1 MFLWYFKSFDFHSTT
16 FTMSGVLFN
25 FLVINLAVFFKH
37 PVFNYVFQ
45 NVYFILYI
53 DLKLNIIQNRQVIL
67 PFCIFGLDVFFKG
80 NYLFY
85 IFIFFRKKNILVI
98 SFDIT
103 KKCRTF
109 SLYKYKSFQI
119 FYIFLFN
126 KIFLN
131 NKLYCKY

>member
-103 KKCRTF
+103 KKCRT
-109 SLYKYKSFQI
+109 SFCI
-119 FYIFLFN
+119 NINRFKFFIYSCSIKFF
-126 KIFLN
+126 
-131 NKLYCKY
+131 